1 MWAVWKT
8 GLLRVFSE
16 YPSRRRKRCR
26 PYVSSTAVL
35 IKSRQVLGALGSSAQ
50 ERKLLMEI
58 KVFTSPM
65 LYAAHFMNKAKLFT
79 SDLGAAFVISQAKE
93 GLMLLLAV

>member
-1 MWAVWKT
+1 
-8 GLLRVFSE
+8 
-16 YPSRRRKRCR
+16 
-26 PYVSSTAVL
+26 
-35 IKSRQVLGALGSSAQ
+35 
-50 ERKLLMEI
+50 
-58 KVFTSPM
+58 M